1 VPHTQVNVWLDHQKA
16 ANGGQPAGTPQSSVV
31 VASTTPVAQQSA
43 AAAAGTAPGLAVAG
57 YAAAGGN
64 TAADRSASATLSP
77 EDTQQTGS
85 PPADSTTPES
95 QVAAMAAAHETDG
108 TAAGQEQ
115 PAAETA
121 GGMVRSAVR
130 ALEFGGEPVV
140 IGQSGTQATASSP
153 LTGSLESPAALA
165 AEAGEESGAAEPA
178 AAERQGSSVM
188 DVPSQPADAAPASV
202 VVEPAQSLPLD
213 ARLTDALPAE
223 EGREPDGNAADD
235 SVASMADSA
244 AELRALL
251 TMHRAEMRAGSE
263 QLRAQFE
270 TGQARDTHGHLQCR
284 CIAALGPPAVSL
296 SGSRLQTM
304 HRSAP

>member
-1 VPHTQVNVWLDHQKA
+1 VWLDHQKA

-31 VASTTPVAQQSA
+31 AASSTTPVAQQQSA
-43 AAAAGTAPGLAVAG
+43 AAVAGTVAGLAVAG
-57 YAAAGGN
+57 YAAAASGV
-64 TAADRSASATLSP
+64 AADRSVSATLFP
-77 EDTQQTGS
+77 EDTQQTGT

-95 QVAAMAAAHETDG
+95 QGPAAAAAAHETDG
-108 TAAGQEQ
+108 TAAGQQQ

-140 IGQSGTQATASSP
+140 VGQSGTQATASSP
-153 LTGSLESPAALA
+153 LTGSPESPVALA
-165 AEAGEESGAAEPA
+165 AEAGEDSAAAEPA
-178 AAERQGSSVM
+178 AAEQQGITLM

-213 ARLTDALPAE
+213 ARLADAVPAE
-223 EGREPDGNAADD
+223 EGREASGNAAADD
-235 SVASMADSA
+235 GVAGMADSA

-251 TMHRAEMRAGSE
+251 TIHRAEMRAGSD

-270 TGQARDTHGHLQCR
+270 TGQARGHMRQS
-284 CIAALGPPAVSL
+284 P
-296 SGSRLQTM
+296 
-304 HRSAP
+304 